1 MNKKIIY
8 ILILAIFFAAC
19 SNTKYLHDGEKLYTG
34 AVVKIEKNKSLSS
47 YEKKS
52 IKEEMNALLLPKPNA
67 SFLGLRIKLFIYN
80 KTQTTKTK
88 GIQHWLNNKFG
99 EPPVLLSSVDVNK
112 NSEIL
117 QNRLQNEG
125 YFNANIVSDTIQ
137 KKKTGSAIYTIQTG
151 DSYTI
156 DSVIFPRPG
165 NDSLLSAIARTSRRT
180 LLKKGN
186 KYNLDIIKN
195 ERTRIDARLKNQGF
209 YYFSPDDILMRVDS
223 SKGNHQVAMYV
234 TLKNTTPEK
243 ATKVYHINNIYV
255 YPRYSLRD
263 TSKNLEDAKFYKWY
277 YVVDSSKSIR
287 PIAFENTVQL
297 HPGDVYSRI
306 KHNNSLN
313 RFVNLGPYKFVKNT
327 FQEVN
332 KDSAKL
338 DAYYFLTPYKTKS
351 LQLDV
356 LGRTTSANY
365 AGSQVNINWRN
376 RNAFKGAEALS
387 VTLFGSTDVQFG
399 GQNNGYNVYQAGIQ
413 TSISWP
419 RFISPFKF
427 KADNAYIPH
436 TNLTLGYSF
445 NKRIKLYTLNSFTG
459 SFGYQWRENAER
471 THELNLLNI
480 TYVDAANVSQL
491 YKDSI
496 ASSDNPTLAHV
507 IDKQFTFGPSYSYT
521 VTNTAKSYKRN
532 TYYFN
537 GKVDLSANI
546 YGIVSGANI
555 DQGNIKKLFGQPF
568 DQFVKLQTE
577 YRYYH
582 KIGPKS
588 SLAGRVFLGV
598 GLPYGNSTILPY
610 SDQFFIGGSN
620 SLRGFRA
627 RALGPGIYYAGDPN
641 ENGNFYPDESGD
653 IKMEANLEYR
663 PHLFSIVQGALFA
676 DAGNIWLYHSNPDQ
690 PGAQFSSHFIHQLA
704 ADMGAGLR
712 IDATVLVLRIDLG
725 MPIRKPWLPEGQRW
739 VFNQIDFGSS
749 QWRKSNLILNI
760 AIGYPF

>member
-1 MNKKIIY
+1 
-8 ILILAIFFAAC
+8 
-19 SNTKYLHDGEKLYTG
+19 
-34 AVVKIEKNKSLSS
+34 
-47 YEKKS
+47 
-52 IKEEMNALLLPKPNA
+52 
-67 SFLGLRIKLFIYN
+67 
-80 KTQTTKTK
+80 
-88 GIQHWLNNKFG
+88 
-99 EPPVLLSSVDVNK
+99 
-112 NSEIL
+112 
-117 QNRLQNEG
+117 
-125 YFNANIVSDTIQ
+125 
-137 KKKTGSAIYTIQTG
+137 
-151 DSYTI
+151 
-156 DSVIFPRPG
+156 
-165 NDSLLSAIARTSRRT
+165 
-180 LLKKGN
+180 
-186 KYNLDIIKN
+186 
-195 ERTRIDARLKNQGF
+195 
-209 YYFSPDDILMRVDS
+209 
-223 SKGNHQVAMYV
+223 
-234 TLKNTTPEK
+234 
-243 ATKVYHINNIYV
+243 
-255 YPRYSLRD
+255 
-263 TSKNLEDAKFYKWY
+263 
-277 YVVDSSKSIR
+277 
-287 PIAFENTVQL
+287 
-297 HPGDVYSRI
+297 
-306 KHNNSLN
+306 
-313 RFVNLGPYKFVKNT
+313 
-327 FQEVN
+327 
-332 KDSAKL
+332 
-338 DAYYFLTPYKTKS
+338 
-351 LQLDV
+351 
-356 LGRTTSANY
+356 
-365 AGSQVNINWRN
+365 
-376 RNAFKGAEALS
+376 
-387 VTLFGSTDVQFG
+387 VQFG